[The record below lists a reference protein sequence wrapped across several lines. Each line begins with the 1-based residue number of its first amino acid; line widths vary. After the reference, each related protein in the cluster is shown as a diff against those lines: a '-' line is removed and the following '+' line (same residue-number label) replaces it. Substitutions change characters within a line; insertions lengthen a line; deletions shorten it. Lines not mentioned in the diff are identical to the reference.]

1 MMLRRLLF
9 SYSGFHCW
17 LLQPFTF
24 SSNSYIINNI
34 GWRTGGLVIDSRRST
49 VSLYLL
55 TENVMYKFFLAFVLF
70 FASFNIAQ
78 AQYYTSP
85 PRGHKYHYHHHH
97 NHSRSAPWIAGGIA
111 LGILGV
117 GAYLGSRNCWY
128 EKREVWNRFDRFIG
142 YENVRVCR

>member
-1 MMLRRLLF
+1 
-9 SYSGFHCW
+9 
-17 LLQPFTF
+17 
-24 SSNSYIINNI
+24 
-34 GWRTGGLVIDSRRST
+34 
-49 VSLYLL
+49 
-55 TENVMYKFFLAFVLF
+55 MYKFFIAFVLF

-85 PRGHKYHYHHHH
+85 PWGHKYHYHHHH

-111 LGILGV
+111 LGVLGV